1 LSDDERF
8 RTNRQRVTQY
18 DELKPILDEVLG
30 RGTRQSWI
38 DRLQAAGVPCG
49 SVRDLAEVF
58 ADPQLSAR
66 DMVASVE
73 HAAIGS
79 MRLLGIPVKLSD
91 TPGSIRTAPPTL
103 GQHTAAVLRTELGM
117 TDADIDALRAQGA
130 I

>member
-1 LSDDERF
+1 MCYVR
-8 RTNRQRVTQY
+8 
-18 DELKPILDEVLG
+18 G

-38 DRLQAAGVPCG
+38 GRLQAAGVPGG

-66 DMVASVE
+66 DMLTSVE

-79 MRLLGIPVKLSD
+79 LRLLGVPIKLSE
-91 TPGSIRTAPPTL
+91 TPGSVRTAPPSL
-103 GQHTAAVLRTELGM
+103 GQHTQAVLRTELGM
-117 TDADIDALRAQGA
+117 TDGDIDALREEGA